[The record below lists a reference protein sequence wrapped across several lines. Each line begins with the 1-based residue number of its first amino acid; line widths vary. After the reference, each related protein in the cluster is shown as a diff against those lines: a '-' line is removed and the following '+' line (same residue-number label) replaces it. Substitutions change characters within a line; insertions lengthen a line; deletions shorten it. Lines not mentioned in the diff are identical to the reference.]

1 MEILNKLPIEILNKI
16 FLFMRHPIAELIN
29 NSIIDEEC
37 DDDRFRL
44 LYAIC
49 HFYNSTKYNKY
60 ICVKVYNY
68 N

>member
-1 MEILNKLPIEILNKI
+1 
-16 FLFMRHPIAELIN
+16 MRHPIAELIS